1 MSLFNNEIGIQFY
14 GSCIMDALTDV
25 VQLLRPK
32 TVLMGSMAAYG
43 DWGVQV
49 PSQPGPMLYFIMEG
63 STLFRADK
71 GETTQLETGDFILSG
86 NPVAD
91 TFFSHSGHEIV
102 LSDEE
107 FKARNSVDGEVQV
120 GSVELGNPTRI
131 IGGCIL
137 CDPTNGELLSEL
149 LPTLVRVS
157 AEDGIGARLGNLISY
172 IRDEATN
179 SRAGSDLILS
189 RLLEVLLIE
198 TLRREASKLPNP
210 GMLRGLSD
218 PQLARAISD
227 IHADVRRGW
236 TVAELAQRAGMS
248 RSAFAKKFSAAVGLA
263 PVEYLLRWRMAI
275 AKDTLRHSRGSLEEI
290 AEKVGYR
297 SASAFST
304 AFSQRVGCPPSEF
317 AKMERLA

>member
-1 MSLFNNEIGIQFY
+1 
-14 GSCIMDALTDV
+14 MDALTDV

-32 TVLMGSMAAYG
+32 TVLMGSMVAYG

-63 STLFRADK
+63 SAQFRAGD
-71 GETTQLETGDFILSG
+71 GETTSLETGDFILSG
-86 NPVAD
+86 NPTAD
-91 TFFSHSGHEIV
+91 IFFSRPDQEIV

-107 FKARNSVDGEVQV
+107 FKALNTVDGEIRVGQV
-120 GSVELGNPTRI
+120 RSGTPTRI

-137 CDPTNGELLSEL
+137 CDPTNADLLSEL
-149 LPTLVRVS
+149 LPTLVHVR
-157 AEDGIGARLGNLISY
+157 AEEGIGARLGNLIAY
-172 IRDEATN
+172 IRDEAAN

-198 TLRREASKLPNP
+198 TLRREASTLPNP

-227 IHADVRRGW
+227 IHSDVRRGW
-236 TVAELAQRAGMS
+236 TIAELAQRAGMS
-248 RSAFAKKFSAAVGLA
+248 RSAFARKFSAAVGLA

-275 AKDTLRHSRGSLEEI
+275 AKDTLRHSRRSLEEV
-290 AEKVGYR
+290 AEKVGYQ

-317 AKMERLA
+317 ARMAGAT